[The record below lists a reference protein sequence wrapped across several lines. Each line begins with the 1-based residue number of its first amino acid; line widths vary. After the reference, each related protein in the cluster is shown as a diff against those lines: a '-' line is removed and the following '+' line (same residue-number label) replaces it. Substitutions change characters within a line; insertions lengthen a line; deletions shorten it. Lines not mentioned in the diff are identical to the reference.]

1 MDIAAWLDGL
11 GLGQNE
17 QAFRD
22 DEIDVEISGR
32 DPREGTRFSTNYS
45 RNESMGGMRKLAGI

>member
-1 MDIAAWLDGL
+1 MDIAAWLDSL

-32 DPREGTRFSTNYS
+32 DLPRVPAAVWISCELRIWADEEARG
-45 RNESMGGMRKLAGI
+45 K

>member
-1 MDIAAWLDGL
+1 MDIAAWLDSL

-32 DPREGTRFSTNYS
+32 DLPRVPAAVWISCELRIWAD
-45 RNESMGGMRKLAGI
+45 EEA